1 MSETSKRSRT
11 SSSRAEPRGPWRPF
25 GHPLHPATTHF
36 PVALLLSTVLW
47 DAAAGVTGDRFWD
60 RMAFWVL
67 VAGLAASGLTLIT
80 GLLEYAALGVEHPAS
95 SRAHVHLIL
104 MLLAVSLFGASALFR
119 GAEVLGE
126 AVDPVAAVVLSALG
140 AAVLVVGGW
149 AGADLVYRYGV
160 GVRPGR

>member
-1 MSETSKRSRT
+1 MSETSTTNET
-11 SSSRAEPRGPWRPF
+11 SKTNAEPKGPWRPL

-47 DAAAGVTGDRFWD
+47 DVVAGWTGDPFWD

-67 VAGLAASGLTLIT
+67 VAGLAASGLTVIT

-95 SRAHVHLIL
+95 SRANLHLGL
-104 MLLAVSLFGASALFR
+104 VLVAVSLFGVSALFR

-126 AVDPVAAVVLSALG
+126 AADPVAAVVAAALG

-149 AGADLVYRYGV
+149 AGADLVYRHGV